1 MKTNYH
7 RILYLL
13 LLGGSLTLGSCSKL
27 LEEEPHS
34 FVNGDGFFKTESQCI
49 AALNGC
55 YMDLT
60 NIYAADLIISL
71 EAATDLAFLNSSN
84 LDAKLE
90 ISPANPGMG
99 DNIWT
104 ACYRGVMFCN
114 STIMGIEKATI
125 PADKKPP
132 LKAEAVALRALYY
145 YILTSTF
152 GDVPYYTADVS
163 SLDALETIGKLG
175 RMNANETRTA
185 LINELKEYTP
195 HLPMM
200 RTSEVKDNR
209 ISAPMGYMLIGKL
222 ALWNKDYATCATAME
237 EIRKIYGQLVQYN
250 LTDTYFRNKN
260 TAESIFE
267 VQYTWS
273 AAGLK
278 KTTTVAAFFTPTK
291 ASGTSTYDGVNVPEL
306 GSAANPFASITPS
319 EYMMSLYDLADPRK
333 EIVLGYSYNG
343 TWFKRPMSNNGTGK
357 PWMGPKFWCPGMNNI
372 ADGNNQ
378 KVFRYADALLMLA
391 EAANETGNTDLAMQC
406 LNEVKTRASE
416 DFRMDAYPGKTE
428 FLEEVKKERAREL
441 MGEYGR
447 KWDLVRWGD
456 WYRAVTETIAEEY
469 QVVKD
474 NVRPYHEYYPIPD
487 KEVMRSNGI
496 LTNPAYK

>member
-1 MKTNYH
+1 
-7 RILYLL
+7 
-13 LLGGSLTLGSCSKL
+13 
-27 LEEEPHS
+27 
-34 FVNGDGFFKTESQCI
+34 
-49 AALNGC
+49 
-55 YMDLT
+55 
-60 NIYAADLIISL
+60 
-71 EAATDLAFLNSSN
+71 
-84 LDAKLE
+84 
-90 ISPANPGMG
+90 
-99 DNIWT
+99 
-104 ACYRGVMFCN
+104 MFCN
-114 STIMGIEKATI
+114 STIVGIEKATI
-125 PADKKPP
+125 PEDKKPP

-278 KTTTVAAFFTPTK
+278 KTTTVA
-291 ASGTSTYDGVNVPEL
+291 
-306 GSAANPFASITPS
+306 
-319 EYMMSLYDLADPRK
+319 
-333 EIVLGYSYNG
+333 
-343 TWFKRPMSNNGTGK
+343 
-357 PWMGPKFWCPGMNNI
+357 
-372 ADGNNQ
+372 
-378 KVFRYADALLMLA
+378 
-391 EAANETGNTDLAMQC
+391 
-406 LNEVKTRASE
+406 
-416 DFRMDAYPGKTE
+416 
-428 FLEEVKKERAREL
+428 
-441 MGEYGR
+441 
-447 KWDLVRWGD
+447 
-456 WYRAVTETIAEEY
+456 
-469 QVVKD
+469 
-474 NVRPYHEYYPIPD
+474 
-487 KEVMRSNGI
+487 
-496 LTNPAYK
+496 